1 MKNVILLLLLVAST
15 LTITAQD
22 VYITRNAYVKFFS
35 NGIIEDITAD
45 TETAM
50 SAVDLKNN
58 TVYFKISIA
67 SFHFENSLMQ
77 DHFNENYMETESF
90 PYAEYN
96 GKIDGKVKLKKGETV
111 EVMVNGEMDIHGVK
125 HSRTDKA
132 TITLNEDGT
141 ITAEAKFIVKLVDH
155 DVDIPKLLI
164 KNIAEEV
171 EVTLKGTYAK
181 K

>member
-1 MKNVILLLLLVAST
+1 MKNLVLLIILVAST

-22 VYITRNAYVKFFS
+22 IFITRNAYVKFYS
-35 NGIIEDITAD
+35 DGLIEDITAE

-50 SAVDLKNN
+50 SAIDLKNN
-58 TVYFKISIA
+58 TVYFKISIS

-77 DHFNENYMETESF
+77 EHFNENYMETETY

-111 EVMVNGEMDIHGVK
+111 EVMVTGEMDIHGVK
-125 HSRTDKA
+125 QTRTDKA

-141 ITAEAKFIVKLVDH
+141 VSAEAKFIVKLVDH
-155 DVDIPKLLI
+155 DVDIPKIVI

-171 EVTLKGTYAK
+171 EVTLKGNYEEK
-181 K
+181 